1 MQISSLVDIID
12 GELLNTPSISFV
24 TQIQISSSKVS
35 DGDLF
40 ISNNKKEILE
50 AVKNGAFSIVSSKKQ
65 KITDN
70 EIAWINV
77 KNIDLAMVK
86 IIRFKFSNKCLKSF
100 YCDNISY
107 ELLEIYSHLN
117 KNLCFLSGAIKKD
130 FKLLQSCSKNDTLFS
145 TSKKYMTSLVPQS
158 KKFNITKY
166 KIANLTNNS
175 LFSTSFSYG
184 GKFYDNLKLP
194 NIYINNF
201 IKINKFYNEDLDLNM
216 LKRFS
221 YFKPIFINKNSEVVD
236 FGKSNRFILSNIN
249 KNIAE
254 KEIKHLNN
262 LYKYGKII
270 ILRNSSMDN
279 KLYELIKES
288 DFNALYLVGNSWLDI
303 INLLTK
309 YKKETLALL

>member
-236 FGKSNRFILSNIN
+236 FGKSNRFIIGNNNPILTKVEIN
-249 KNIAE
+249 YLTK
-254 KEIKHLNN
+254 
-262 LYKYGKII
+262 YYSYGKII
-270 ILRNSSMDN
+270 VVSDLITEDELHLKIRNYEYNAMYISN
-279 KLYELIKES
+279 KSREEI
-288 DFNALYLVGNSWLDI
+288 VG
-303 INLLTK
+303 LLMK
-309 YKKETLALL
+309 YKKESLTLL